1 MAAPLDERFV
11 ALQEALLGRYSL
23 ERELGRGGMG
33 TVYLARDVRL
43 DRPVAIKALHPELA
57 VRPDARRRFIAEAR
71 TAAALAHPHIVPI
84 IAVEERETLVFI
96 VMALVDGETLGER
109 IRRRGPLV
117 PEDAERMLRET
128 AWALGYAHAH
138 GVIHR
143 DLTLENIL
151 LERGSGRALLA
162 DFGLA
167 GASGAV
173 ESSPLFGTP
182 GFLAPEVIRGESAD
196 PRSDLYALGVVG
208 YTALA
213 GRAPFE
219 AETASQLL
227 AKHLVQPPPPLAPL
241 ARGASR
247 RLIEAIEACLAKDP
261 DARPIDPPA
270 FLARLE
276 RVPEP
281 VAIAAPLR
289 HWFTRWERIR
299 PIYAMATPILAL
311 QTWLLI
317 FAYQYEQS
325 TALLTAALISTVLTL
340 TAIPVGAHLFF
351 EALSL
356 RQLKRFGFGIDD
368 IRAAYP
374 HRLEEVRQER
384 RREGIPPLPG
394 RVVFD
399 LTVIGAIV
407 LIITFLFI
415 YPNIDNWYAW
425 RNEAIY
431 VKNAILSLAS
441 NVYMATLIGVG
452 IGFASPGFRLEAGG
466 RFWRT
471 MERFWRSPL
480 ARGVA
485 RLAAIGQRQNLGS
498 GSTLHRNTELVLGLA
513 VDDLW
518 RNLPSD
524 LRLDLGD
531 VPALAHTLQASAA
544 ETRGLIERLHESERE
559 LDADGVDL
567 PRLVATREALET
579 RHKETVTALE
589 RLRLELLRLL
599 ASKQRTAGLT
609 EQVAIARSL
618 ESSLL
623 REVAGHREVRQ
634 LLGRAHRRHRSLTP
648 TPTPSTA

>member
-1 MAAPLDERFV
+1 MIDEQFA

-43 DRPVAIKALHPELA
+43 DRPVAIKLLHPPLA
-57 VRPDARRRFIAEAR
+57 AKAESRRRFLTEAR
-71 TAAALAHPHIVPI
+71 TAAGLAHPHIVSI
-84 IAVEERETLVFI
+84 FAVEEREDLACF

-109 IRRRGPLV
+109 IRRRGPLP

-138 GVIHR
+138 GVVHR

-151 LERGSGRALLA
+151 LERGTGRALLA

-167 GASGAV
+167 AASDAIEAAPV
-173 ESSPLFGTP
+173 FGTP
-182 GFLAPEVIRGESAD
+182 GFLAPEVIRGEPAT

-208 YTALA
+208 FTALS
-213 GRAPFE
+213 GRAPFA
-219 AETASQLL
+219 AESSAQLM
-227 AKHLVQPPPPLAPL
+227 AKHLVQPAPPLAPL

-247 RLIEAIEACLAKDP
+247 RLIGAIEACLAKDP
-261 DARPIDPPA
+261 DARPTDPPA

-276 RVPEP
+276 RAPEP
-281 VAIAAPLR
+281 VAIASPLR

-299 PIYAMATPILAL
+299 PVYALATPILAL
-311 QTWLLI
+311 QTWLLL
-317 FAYQYEQS
+317 FVYRQS
-325 TALLTAALISTVLTL
+325 LEAGFLTAAVISTVLTL
-340 TAIPVGAHLFF
+340 TAIPIGAHLFF
-351 EALSL
+351 EAFSL
-356 RQLKRFGFGIDD
+356 RHLKRFGFGIDD

-384 RREGIPPLPG
+384 SREGIPPLPG

-407 LIITFLFI
+407 LAITFLFI
-415 YPNIDNWYAW
+415 YPRVDGWYEW
-425 RNEAIY
+425 VGEANY
-431 VKNAILSLAS
+431 VKTAILSLAS
-441 NVYMATLIGVG
+441 DVYLATLVGIG
-452 IGFASPGFRLEAGG
+452 IGFASPGFQLKPGG
-466 RFWRT
+466 RFWRR
-471 MERFWRSPL
+471 MESFWRSRL

-485 RLAAIGQRQNLGS
+485 WLAAIGQRQQLAG

-518 RNLPSD
+518 HNIPAPTRH
-524 LRLDLGD
+524 DLGD
-531 VPALAHTLQASAA
+531 IPALAHTLQGGAT
-544 ETRGLIERLHESERE
+544 EMRGLIERLRESERDLDPGDAE
-559 LDADGVDL
+559 LAKVTT
-567 PRLVATREALET
+567 TREALEV

-599 ASKQRTAGLT
+599 ASKQCTVELT
-609 EQVAIARSL
+609 RQIEVARDL
-618 ESSLL
+618 ESAVLH
-623 REVAGHREVRQ
+623 EVAGYREVRR
-634 LLGRAHRRHRSLTP
+634 LLGRAHRSHGPLSP
-648 TPTPSTA
+648 TPTPSAA